1 MMIVTDSLVPITN
14 YIWIIISGPWKKKH
28 SLAEIKMQ
36 TWIWQAVSYIDQCN
50 DSSSAAWFLVLAC
63 STCSTQW
70 HISGNISRW
79 TKYKSA
85 INLQINVKQ
94 MLLLLIMQS

>member
-36 TWIWQAVSYIDQCN
+36 TWIWQAVSYIDQCKWQFF
-50 DSSSAAWFLVLAC
+50 SSLVLGF
-63 STCSTQW
+63 S
-70 HISGNISRW
+70 
-79 TKYKSA
+79 
-85 INLQINVKQ
+85 
-94 MLLLLIMQS
+94 M